1 MAANQER
8 DFYGQAASLLA
19 GARTG
24 TLATISGGAPHAA
37 LVTPAMGAD
46 GAPILL
52 LSELSAH
59 TRHLR
64 ANPACALLITG
75 TPSDENPQTAPR
87 ILLSGVAQP
96 TDDPDAA
103 GRFLKTHSYAKLY
116 SGFGDFHFWR
126 LIAGDAHYVGGFAA
140 AATLEIAALQH
151 KIIHIL
157 GKGAG

>member
-8 DFYGQAASLLA
+8 DFYQEAASLLA
-19 GARTG
+19 SARTG
-24 TLATISGGAPHAA
+24 TLATISGGVPHAA
-37 LVTPAMGAD
+37 LVTPALGAD
-46 GAPILL
+46 GAPLLL

-75 TPSDENPQTAPR
+75 TPVDENPQTAPR
-87 ILLSGVAQP
+87 ILLSGIAQP

-103 GRFLKTHSYAKLY
+103 TRFLKTHSYANLY
-116 SGFGDFHFWR
+116 FGFSDFHLWR
-126 LIAGDAHYVGGFAA
+126 LIASDAHYIGGFAA
-140 AATLEIAALQH
+140 ATTLGIAALQH

-157 GKGAG
+157 GKGSG

>member
-8 DFYGQAASLLA
+8 DFYRQAASLLA

-37 LVTPAMGAD
+37 LVTPALGAD

-75 TPSDENPQTAPR
+75 APSDENPQTAPR
-87 ILLSGVAQP
+87 ILLSGIAQP

-103 GRFLKTHSYAKLY
+103 NRFLKTHSYAKLY

-126 LIAGDAHYVGGFAA
+126 LIPDGAHYVGGFAA

-151 KIIHIL
+151 EIIHIL
-157 GKGAG
+157 GKAAG

>member
-8 DFYGQAASLLA
+8 DFYQEAASLLT

-24 TLATISGGAPHAA
+24 TLATVSGGVPHAA

-64 ANPACALLITG
+64 ANPTCSLLITG
-75 TPSDENPQTAPR
+75 TPENENPQTAPR
-87 ILLSGVAQP
+87 ILLSGIARP

-103 GRFLKTHSYAKLY
+103 KIFLEIHCYAKLY
-116 SGFGDFHFWR
+116 CGFGDFHFWR
-126 LIAGDAHYVGGFAA
+126 LIARDAHYVGGFAA

-151 KIIHIL
+151 EIIRIL
-157 GKGAG
+157 GKRSG

>member
-8 DFYGQAASLLA
+8 DFYQEAASLLT

-24 TLATISGGAPHAA
+24 TLATISGGGPHAA
-37 LVTPAMGAD
+37 LVTPAMGTD
-46 GAPILL
+46 GAPVLL

-75 TPSDENPQTAPR
+75 TPADENPQTAPR
-87 ILLSGVAQP
+87 ILLSGIAQR

-103 GRFLKTHSYAKLY
+103 TRFLKTHSYANLY
-116 SGFGDFHFWR
+116 FGFGDFHFWR
-126 LIAGDAHYVGGFAA
+126 LIASDAHYVGGFAA
-140 AATLEIAALQH
+140 AAPLEIAALQH
-151 KIIHIL
+151 KIMYIL